1 MSGENVS
8 RQEAEIESIAAD
20 YGALIGIEANLEV
33 PPVFQMRRA
42 DAERRFAECQTVVV
56 TEKGERLEQ
65 YWRISVPEPYTLPG
79 SFDQDVWVAVQAL
92 VNRRG
97 GMPPDGKL
105 YFSMYEL
112 LEIMGKNH
120 RGRHYDLLK
129 ESLQRLASTNF
140 HSDNAF
146 YLKDIED
153 YDTITFTPWAVRF
166 RKTIQRKSGKETEK
180 HELEF
185 HSLVRRS
192 FQADYLKV
200 LDSDFF
206 YSLRSPLA
214 KRLYRLIDRKRQ
226 GQHSWGASLDHLK
239 ELAPLADS
247 YRYPSKIKDVL
258 RPAHKELMERGF
270 LSDVVY
276 ESKSSGENVRYRVS
290 REFDRYRGI
299 GSSESEQLSL
309 NERHAVQ
316 QLTGSGVWP
325 NVAPDLVRRW
335 GPETCARYVEALPTM
350 KGVVDPGAWLRWA
363 IETEY
368 ELPNHLQRQ
377 PRLVEE
383 EDESGGE
390 GSTEATDISKSFGST
405 PQMPEASAEASR
417 CFEKALSSLGLS
429 ETPSVRVWFDSCV
442 PVSVSDEQLTLV
454 VPNPFAREYIEDR
467 FKNRVCEALRDLLG
481 SDTTLRV
488 VDNASYYRHG

>member
-1 MSGENVS
+1 MSEGKAE
-8 RQEAEIESIAAD
+8 RTEAELERIDAD

-42 DAERRFAECQTVVV
+42 DMERRFAECQTVVV
-56 TEKGERLEQ
+56 TENGERLEQ

-129 ESLQRLASTNF
+129 ESLQRLASTSF

-146 YLKDIED
+146 YLKDVED
-153 YDTITFTPWAVRF
+153 YDTITFNPWAVRF
-166 RKTIQRKSGKETEK
+166 RKTIQRRTGKETEK

-226 GQHSWGASLDHLK
+226 GRHSWGASLHHLK

-258 RPAHKELMERGF
+258 RPAHKELIERGF
-270 LSDVVY
+270 LSDVAY
-276 ESKSSGENVRYRVS
+276 ESKKGAENVRYHVS
-290 REFDRYRGI
+290 REFDCKRGI
-299 GSSESEQLSL
+299 GSAESELSSDEQ
-309 NERHAVQ
+309 NAVHL
-316 QLTGSGVWP
+316 LTGNGVWP

-350 KGVVDPGAWLRWA
+350 DGVVDPGAWLRWA
-363 IETEY
+363 IETEFT
-368 ELPNHLQRQ
+368 LPNHLQSQ

-383 EDESGGE
+383 EGGAAAATRI
-390 GSTEATDISKSFGST
+390 GQSSTGFEFT
-405 PQMPEASAEASR
+405 PRMPEASDEASR
-417 CFEKALSSLGLS
+417 CFEEALSSLGLS

-442 PVSVSDEQLTLV
+442 PVSVSGSRLTLV

-467 FKNRVCEALRDLLG
+467 FKDRIEEVLG
-481 SDTTLRV
+481 DTLGAQAELRV
-488 VDNASYYRHG
+488 VDNQEYRRNG